1 MEQGLSMSA
10 ANSPLE
16 NEAAPKDAGVILTSE
31 SVGLTAALKIA
42 IDSWFSRISKQ
53 PPRPL
58 LLRRRSPLTK
68 GEFSLVSAKWAE
80 GPRVRRGN
88 RVREASFICF

>member
-42 IDSWFSRISKQ
+42 IDSWFSRIFKTTPATAVAT
-53 PPRPL
+53 PPFP
-58 LLRRRSPLTK
+58 
-68 GEFSLVSAKWAE
+68 FD
-80 GPRVRRGN
+80 
-88 RVREASFICF
+88 